1 LAKKNQGKAFEEQ
14 LQLSS
19 KNTKLF
25 FYRIKDQSIPI
36 EMRSKVPV
44 SKNKYDCI
52 IFDSGHLFT
61 LELKSTGNKSISFDE
76 KIIKQHQ
83 IDNLVEANTYDG
95 VISGFIFNF
104 REYENATYFVG
115 IDEFN
120 KYKDV
125 AQSESSESSY
135 VKLNKSSI
143 PLEVCEQ
150 IGVKIQCYK
159 KRTNFHYHIKT
170 FVEEAIVRYG
180 GSNEI

>member
-1 LAKKNQGKAFEEQ
+1 LVKKNQGKAFEEQ
-14 LQLSS
+14 LQQSS
-19 KNTKLF
+19 KNTKVF
-25 FYRIKDQSIPI
+25 FYRIKDQSIPV

-52 IFDSGHLFT
+52 IFDSGHLFA

-83 IDNLVEANTYDG
+83 IDNLVEADTYDG
-95 VISGFIFNF
+95 VIAGFIFNF
-104 REYENATYFVG
+104 REYENATYFVS
-115 IDEFN
+115 INEFN
-120 KYKDV
+120 NYKV
-125 AQSESSESSY
+125 AAQTASESAY

-150 IGVKIQCYK
+150 IGVKIHCYK

-180 GSNEI
+180 GSDEI